1 MSRRLATSSERPEP
15 EQPLQ
20 TSPSSYEIGQLVA
33 IHCEDS
39 AASDRCRRYSGC
51 WAVVQ
56 HVYETAVVVAVGG
69 EVVRYLPSD
78 LQPVENPS
86 PVLREVCDRVTSLW
100 QVKNKPPLLQHLL
113 ETFYQKQLDF
123 GQVDLLVLEAI
134 ESYLG
139 KT

>member
-1 MSRRLATSSERPEP
+1 MMLLPNWDAPDRLNTTTIFFS
-15 EQPLQ
+15 LNL
-20 TSPSSYEIGQLVA
+20 YFGQ
-33 IHCEDS
+33 
-39 AASDRCRRYSGC
+39 
-51 WAVVQ
+51 
-56 HVYETAVVVAVGG
+56 
-69 EVVRYLPSD
+69 
-78 LQPVENPS
+78 
-86 PVLREVCDRVTSLW
+86 VLWEVCDRVTCLW